1 MAERI
6 SSKIRRLEKSE
17 EQIKLESLNEV
28 TEAIAANKDSIL
40 KAIKLIKTLD
50 DAKLLDALNGAI
62 RGRQVIIN
70 KFAVEL
76 NKDIYT
82 GLLSNMASM
91 VFLLGELNVSDLSD
105 FLNKVNKG
113 LHVANQASP
122 NAKTKTTIRSLLGV
136 LKDDDMN
143 RSLTYMLNMLKGMS
157 REE

>member
-50 DAKLLDALNGAI
+50 DAKILDALNGAV

-70 KFAVEL
+70 KFTVEL

-91 VFLLGELNVSDLSD
+91 VF
-105 FLNKVNKG
+105 F
-113 LHVANQASP
+113 
-122 NAKTKTTIRSLLGV
+122 IRRIECIRF
-136 LKDDDMN
+136 K
-143 RSLTYMLNMLKGMS
+143 
-157 REE
+157 

>member
-6 SSKIRRLEKSE
+6 SSPKIRRLQKSE
-17 EQIKLESLNEV
+17 EQIKIESLNEV
-28 TEAIAANKDSIL
+28 TNAIAENKDSIL
-40 KAIKLIKTLD
+40 KAIKLVKALD
-50 DAKLLDALNGAI
+50 DAKVLDLLNGAV

-82 GLLSNMASM
+82 GLLSNMASL
-91 VFLLGELNVSDLSD
+91 VFLLGELNVKDLSA
-105 FLNKVNKG
+105 FLAKVNKG
-113 LHVANQASP
+113 LHVANQASG
-122 NAKTKTTIRSLLGV
+122 NAKTTVRSLMGV

-157 REE
+157 RD

>member
-91 VFLLGELNVSDLSD
+91 VFLLGELNVSGLSD

-122 NAKTKTTIRSLLGV
+122 NAKTTIRSLLGV

>member
-50 DAKLLDALNGAI
+50 DAKILDALNGAV

-105 FLNKVNKG
+105 ILNKVNKG

-122 NAKTKTTIRSLLGV
+122 NAKTSVRSLLGV

-157 REE
+157 RED

>member
-50 DAKLLDALNGAI
+50 DAKLLDALNGAV

-91 VFLLGELNVSDLSD
+91 VFLLGELNVSDLND

-122 NAKTKTTIRSLLGV
+122 NAKTSVRSLLGV

-157 REE
+157 RED

>member
-50 DAKLLDALNGAI
+50 DAKLLDALNGAV

-113 LHVANQASP
+113 LQVANQASP
-122 NAKTKTTIRSLLGV
+122 NAKTSVRSLLGV

-157 REE
+157 RED

>member
-40 KAIKLIKTLD
+40 KAIKLIKVLD
-50 DAKLLDALNGAI
+50 DAKILDALNGAV

-82 GLLSNMASM
+82 GLLTNMASM
-91 VFLLGELNVSDLSD
+91 VFLLGELNVSDLND

-122 NAKTKTTIRSLLGV
+122 NAKTSVRSLLGV

-157 REE
+157 RED

>member
-40 KAIKLIKTLD
+40 KAIKLIKVLD
-50 DAKLLDALNGAI
+50 DAKILDALNGAV

-82 GLLSNMASM
+82 GLLTNMASM
-91 VFLLGELNVSDLSD
+91 VFLLGELNVSDLSA

-122 NAKTKTTIRSLLGV
+122 NAKTSVRSLLGV

-157 REE
+157 RED

>member
-76 NKDIYT
+76 NKD
-82 GLLSNMASM
+82 MASM

-122 NAKTKTTIRSLLGV
+122 NAKTTIRSLLGV

>member
-91 VFLLGELNVSDLSD
+91 VFLLGELNVSDLRD

-122 NAKTKTTIRSLLGV
+122 NAKTTIRSLLGV

>member
-62 RGRQVIIN
+62 GGRQVIIN

-91 VFLLGELNVSDLSD
+91 VFLLGELNVSDLSA

-122 NAKTKTTIRSLLGV
+122 NAKTTIRSLLGV